1 MKNSLPRLFRSLF
14 LGLLVAGFPLAASAN
29 TATEPVPR
37 DAGWIKRHEGF
48 VEEAQRGGI
57 DVLFLGDSITDF
69 WRSRGKKVW
78 DENFA
83 SLHAA
88 NFGISADRTQHVL
101 WRLEHGEVDGLQP
114 KLTVLLIG
122 TNNTGVETNGSP
134 RNSTA
139 ETIEGVTKV
148 IQTLRAKLPATKLLV
163 LGIFPRSD
171 PKGPPAGSTQI
182 PEINA
187 ALAKLDDGRMIRVLD
202 LGAKFLSADGSLSKD
217 VMPDQLHPSE
227 KGYEIWAA
235 AIKPTV
241 LEMLK

>member
-1 MKNSLPRLFRSLF
+1 MKPRPPQLLRAFL
-14 LGLLVAGFPLAASAN
+14 LGLILTGLPFAAFAN

-37 DAGWIKRHEGF
+37 DAGWVKRHESF
-48 VEEAQRGGI
+48 VDEAKRGDI

-69 WRSRGKKVW
+69 WRNRGKKVW

-83 SLHAA
+83 PLHAA

-101 WRLEHGEVDGLQP
+101 WRLEHGEVDGLHP

-122 TNNTGVETNGSP
+122 TNNTGVESNGSP
-134 RNSTA
+134 RNTTA

-148 IQTLRAKLPATKLLV
+148 VQTLRAKLPETKILL
-163 LGIFPRSD
+163 LGIFPRED
-171 PKGPPAGSTQI
+171 PKGPPAGSPQI
-182 PEINA
+182 AEVNA
-187 ALAKLDDGRMIRVLD
+187 AVAQLADGRMIRYLD
-202 LGAKFLSADGSLSKD
+202 LGSKFLDATGSLPKD

-241 LEMLK
+241 LEMMK